1 VSHLLYSLTWLN
13 SSFSGSSQIA
23 MGPFPMG
30 DVNKLFKL
38 QAHGAI
44 NFQGATVATSSV
56 FANFL
61 TWGVCLVPHGNSP
74 PDVLTS
80 SDSDAWLIRTG
91 LGNTDFAIGWAPSTD
106 NAGNIGSYAMDGDW
120 AGQQSYGGASQD
132 VFVCLRAFVGSVAN
146 ANSMGQARLWF
157 I

>member
-13 SSFSGSSQIA
+13 GSFSGSGQIA

-38 QAHGAI
+38 QARGAI
-44 NFQGATVATSSV
+44 NFQGAVIGTSSV
-56 FANFL
+56 FANLL
-61 TWGVCLVPHGNSP
+61 TWGVCLVPHGDSP

-91 LGNTDFAIGWAPSTD
+91 VGSTDVAATWAPNTDS
-106 NAGNIGSYAMDGDW
+106 AGSLAALAMDGEW
-120 AGQQSYGGASQD
+120 AGQLSYGGAAQD
-132 VFVCLRAFVGSVAN
+132 VFVCLRAFTGSIAN